1 MASLNYPY
9 PARIAK
15 AGNSLLCLGL
25 LLLVLG
31 GGAFLRLWELNQA
44 GYNSDEAVYAGQAA
58 AIAQDPDLKEIFPV
72 FRAHPLLFQF
82 ILALAFQSGTN
93 DLLGRLVSVV
103 IGLGTIGIVY
113 LLGKLLYG
121 PWAGLIAALFLACM
135 PYHVIVSRQVLLDTP
150 LTFFTTLTLYVLA
163 HFARN
168 QHPNWLHAVGA
179 MMGLTFLAKETG
191 IVFLGSIY
199 SFLALSREIP
209 VRVRDIVLATVFMF
223 LVILPFPLSILLGG
237 GKRAGQQY
245 LIWQFFRRPNHE
257 WTFYPTVVPAA
268 IGLLVIGLAL
278 LGLWLFRR
286 EGSWR
291 ERLLLAWIIV
301 PVTFF
306 QLWPT
311 KGFQYLLPIAPAFAV
326 LAGRTL
332 SRWLPVTWTNPEPA
346 LSKAE
351 GPALSKVEG
360 NTRTAWAPRLKGAFS
375 LLTTGAVAF
384 SLFIPTWLQIQP
396 ATTGKFLAGSGG
408 VPGGREAG
416 DWILEHTPTGS
427 EFMTIGP
434 SMANIIE
441 FYGHRQAYGLS
452 ISPNPLRR
460 NPSYQPILNPDL
472 QIRSGNL
479 HYLVWDSFSADR
491 SPFFAEQLQK
501 YVGRYHGRVVH
512 LESITILQPDGSTT
526 TEPVIIIYQVRS

>member
-1 MASLNYPY
+1 MTSLRYPY
-9 PARIAK
+9 PVRVVK
-15 AGNSLLCLGL
+15 TGHTFLYLGL
-25 LLLVLG
+25 LLLIVG
-31 GGAFLRLWELNQA
+31 AGAFLRLWEINRV

-58 AIAQDPDLKEIFPV
+58 AIAQDPNLKEIFPV

-82 ILALAFQSGTN
+82 VLALAFQSGTS
-93 DLLGRLVSVV
+93 DVLGREISVV
-103 IGLGTIGIVY
+103 IGLLTICVVY

-121 PWAGLIAALFLACM
+121 PWAGLIAALFMALM
-135 PYHVIVSRQVLLDTP
+135 PYHVVVSRQVLLDTP
-150 LTFFTTLTLYVLA
+150 LTFFATLTLYVLA

-191 IVFLGSIY
+191 IILLGAIY
-199 SFLALSREIP
+199 SFLALSHEIQ
-209 VRVRDIVLATVFMF
+209 VRIRDIVLATVFMV

-245 LIWQFFRRPNHE
+245 LLWQFFRRPNHE
-257 WTFYPTVVPAA
+257 WTFYPTAVPVA
-268 IGLLVIGLAL
+268 IGVLVILLAL
-278 LGLWLFRR
+278 AGLWLLRR
-286 EGSWR
+286 EASWR

-311 KGFQYLLPIAPAFAV
+311 KGFQYLLPIAPPLVV

-332 SRWLPVTWTNPEPA
+332 SRWPVLSNPA
-346 LSKAE
+346 A
-351 GPALSKVEG
+351 G
-360 NTRTAWAPRLKGAFS
+360 TQYLKRGFS
-375 LLTTGAVAF
+375 LLTTSIVAF
-384 SLFIPTWLQIQP
+384 TLFFPSWQQIQP
-396 ATTGKFLAGSGG
+396 STTGTFLAGSGG

-416 DWILEHTPTGS
+416 AWVLEHTPVGS
-427 EFMTIGP
+427 EFMTVGP

-441 FYGHRQAYGLS
+441 FYGHREAYGLS

-491 SPFFAEQLQK
+491 SSFFSESLRK
-501 YVGRYHGRVVH
+501 YVSRYHGRVVH
-512 LESITILQPDGSTT
+512 MESVTIARPDGSTVI
-526 TEPVIIIYQVRS
+526 EPVIIIYQVR

>member
-1 MASLNYPY
+1 MTSLSYPY
-9 PARIAK
+9 PVRVVK
-15 AGNSLLCLGL
+15 TGHTFLYLGL
-25 LLLVLG
+25 LLLIVCA
-31 GGAFLRLWELNQA
+31 GAFLRLWEINRV

-82 ILALAFQSGTN
+82 VLALAFQSGTS
-93 DLLGRLVSVV
+93 DVLGREISVA
-103 IGLGTIGIVY
+103 IGLLTICVVY

-121 PWAGLIAALFLACM
+121 PWAGLIAALFMALM

-150 LTFFTTLTLYVLA
+150 LTFFATLTLYVLA

-191 IVFLGSIY
+191 IILLGAIY
-199 SFLALSREIP
+199 SFLALSREIQ
-209 VRVRDIVLATVFMF
+209 VRIRDIVLATVFMF
-223 LVILPFPLSILLGG
+223 LVILPFPLSIVLGG

-257 WTFYPTVVPAA
+257 WTFYPTAVPVA
-268 IGLLVIGLAL
+268 IGVLVVILAL
-278 LGLWLFRR
+278 VGLWLLRR
-286 EGSWR
+286 EASWR

-311 KGFQYLLPIAPAFAV
+311 KGFQYLLPIAPPLVV

-332 SRWLPVTWTNPEPA
+332 SRWPVLNNP
-346 LSKAE
+346 
-351 GPALSKVEG
+351 
-360 NTRTAWAPRLKGAFS
+360 TAGAQYLKRGFS
-375 LLTTGAVAF
+375 LLTTSIVAF
-384 SLFIPTWLQIQP
+384 TLFFPSWQQIQP
-396 ATTGKFLAGSGG
+396 STSGTFLAGSGG

-416 DWILEHTPTGS
+416 AWIVENTPVGS
-427 EFMTIGP
+427 EFMTVGP

-441 FYGHRQAYGLS
+441 FYGHREAYGLS

-491 SPFFAEQLQK
+491 SPFFSESLRK
-501 YVGRYHGRVVH
+501 YVSRYHGRVVH
-512 LESITILQPDGSTT
+512 TESVTIVRPDGSRVAQ
-526 TEPVIIIYQVRS
+526 PVIIIYQVR